1 MFFSLGRRLLAGRDG
16 IRLTEQLVGEGLDHL
31 ERLAW
36 LTDPLLCLS
45 KANEEL
51 TRLLS
56 QLKVSLYG
64 DAGKPLRPVVLLA
77 DAQLPLLLELNCPPG
92 FFPTENDAS
101 PEVVAQLAQEMY
113 MHDVLLLLVERI
125 GVFEFEVRPPQPKST
140 CATLLADQAL
150 SLFPIAGQEGRH
162 ADLQPP
168 PSSSDRLQIP
178 YGRVHHKEASGC
190 LCYAQ
195 GVSRLLTA

>member
-31 ERLAW
+31 ERLAR

-77 DAQLPLLLELNCPPG
+77 DAQLPLLLELNCPP
-92 FFPTENDAS
+92 PLLSTENDAS

-125 GVFEFEVRPPQPKST
+125 GAFEFEVRPSNPSLPARRFLLTRLSLCFLSQAKKDVTQIFNHLLRRQIGSRFPTVEYITKKPQVVF
-140 CATLLADQAL
+140 ATLK
-150 SLFPIAGQEGRH
+150 G
-162 ADLQPP
+162 
-168 PSSSDRLQIP
+168 
-178 YGRVHHKEASGC
+178 
-190 LCYAQ
+190 
-195 GVSRLLTA
+195 